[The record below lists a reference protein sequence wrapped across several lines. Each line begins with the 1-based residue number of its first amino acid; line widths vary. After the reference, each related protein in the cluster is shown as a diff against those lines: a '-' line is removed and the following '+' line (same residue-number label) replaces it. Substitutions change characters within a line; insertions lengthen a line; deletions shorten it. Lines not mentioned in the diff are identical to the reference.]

1 MSNLL
6 RHIGI
11 VVQNLDENIRFWS
24 KIMGFKIAKKMEEK
38 GKHIDLITGLEEVK
52 VTTVKLSDNESN
64 VVELLKFHS
73 HPDKKEWQGKPFS
86 TGITHLALTVENIS
100 LMIKK
105 LNEEG
110 YVNCVEPQISPDG
123 KVKVIYA
130 KGPEGL
136 ILELV
141 QILNK

>member
-24 KIMGFKIAKKMEEK
+24 KIMGFKISKKMEEK
-38 GKHIDLITGLEEVK
+38 GQHIDLITGLEKVK
-52 VTTVKLSDNESN
+52 VTTVKLSDNKSN

-73 HPDKKEWQGKPFS
+73 HPDTKQWQGKPFS

-105 LNEEG
+105 LNQEG
-110 YVNCVEPQISPDG
+110 YINNIKPQISPDG
-123 KVKVIYA
+123 KVKVVYA